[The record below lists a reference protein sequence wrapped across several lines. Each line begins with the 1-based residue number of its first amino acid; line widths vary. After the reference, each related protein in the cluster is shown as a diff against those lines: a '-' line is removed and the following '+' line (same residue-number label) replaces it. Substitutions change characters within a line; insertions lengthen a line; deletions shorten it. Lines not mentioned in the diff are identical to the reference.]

1 MNKLSLSI
9 AAISIALASL
19 LLTINFSLS
28 YVNNIGNDNIVN
40 LLLAILVSLLFI
52 IMSLYVIELNN
63 SNDNDNLIL
72 P

>member
-40 LLLAILVSLLFI
+40 LLLAILFSLLFI